1 MEAENGCLKIEY
13 MGQTMLIFKTCCG
26 YLQQKIHKKITQL
39 GSNWNNG
46 SNAGSFYWNLNNSV
60 RNRNRNISSQLVNA
74 LNSPKTRT
82 SKSGCPCFHI
92 V

>member
-1 MEAENGCLKIEY
+1 MEAENGCLIIEY
-13 MGQTMLIFKTCCG
+13 MGHTMLIFACCD
-26 YLQQKIHKKITQL
+26 YLQQQTLKKITQL

-74 LNSPKTRT
+74 LNSSKTGT
-82 SKSGCPCFHI
+82 SKAVVPVFI
-92 V
+92 